1 MTPEIIQNRLD
12 TCLKHIQEDG
22 LKNLPQVI
30 HDLDYLMNQRI
41 EEERKLSLG
50 QQYMHGSDFYEATQN
65 YYLELLK
72 QYMREFHQMNLQVV
86 EDPNIALAGIAGYDS
101 ITDTLR
107 VSASGFLLGG
117 RSKTSSMQ
125 TVFHEAR
132 HKMQHDSY
140 KAKTYEEAFEYPE
153 NMIILAKEEA
163 FITGHSEEFYKTN
176 YENLYIETDA
186 DEFGF
191 VAVRILLENLIRRY
205 KHQGNELSME
215 DEITLRKL
223 QKIMIEDSSKDEQ
236 RLYDANRF
244 TTRTRR
250 EAMGMDPP
258 TGEFEIDGEKQDR
271 LIAVDQYIKSHPELV
286 MEYPLLNLVMNKDYD
301 EIMKE
306 KASFIESRPDQAER
320 LFQCIINTD
329 PMLYLEDCIR
339 NGKEYELQVFLK
351 KHPTLKEHYPEE
363 LKRLAEKTDHPAIK
377 QLIASINQL

>member
-1 MTPEIIQNRLD
+1 MTPEIIQNKLD
-12 TCLKHIQEDG
+12 TCLKHIQKDG

-72 QYMREFHQMNLQVV
+72 QYMREFYQMNLQVV
-86 EDPNIALAGIAGYDS
+86 EDPNIALAGIAGYDH
-101 ITDTLR
+101 ITDTLK
-107 VSASGFLLGG
+107 VSINGFLSGG
-117 RSKTSSMQ
+117 RNKTSSMQ
-125 TVFHEAR
+125 TIFHESR

-140 KAKTYEEAFEYPE
+140 RAKDIEEALQYPE

-163 FITGHSEEFYKTN
+163 FITGQPEAFYKTN
-176 YENLYIETDA
+176 YKDLYVETDA

-223 QKIMIEDSSKDEQ
+223 QKIMIEDSSKEEQ
-236 RLYDANRF
+236 DFFEANRF
-244 TTRTRR
+244 TTRARR
-250 EAMGMDPP
+250 EAMGIDPP

-271 LIAVDQYIKSHPELV
+271 LIAVDKHIKSHPELV

-301 EIMKE
+301 EIMRDR
-306 KASFIESRPDQAER
+306 AALIEERPEQIDR
-320 LFQCIINTD
+320 LYQCIIKTD
-329 PMLYLEDCIR
+329 PMLYIEDCVR
-339 NGKEYELQVFLK
+339 NVKEYELQGFLK

-363 LKRLAEKTDHPAIK
+363 LKRLAEKTNHPAIK